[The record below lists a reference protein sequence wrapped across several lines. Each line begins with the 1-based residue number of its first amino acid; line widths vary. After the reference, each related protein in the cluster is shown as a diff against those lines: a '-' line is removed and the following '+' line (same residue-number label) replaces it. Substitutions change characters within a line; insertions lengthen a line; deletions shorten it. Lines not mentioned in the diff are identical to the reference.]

1 MNVLHAF
8 PLFSIQH
15 GGGSCDL
22 LYKLVKAQHKAGLK
36 PSVYCGDFKY
46 DGELASSAKGVP
58 FVVDRSRLH
67 SSGFSLM
74 FGLRASL
81 EKNRES
87 IDIVHMHA
95 FRTYQNIVLY
105 KFCKKY
111 DIPYVVDAHGAV
123 PYAKNKR
130 WLKKIFDL
138 LIGRKILREASYVIA
153 ETKVGVDEYVECEP
167 LIEAEKIVIL
177 SPPFDVDE
185 FKELPEFGNFRRSIG
200 LNETV
205 PIISFLGRL
214 HFIKGNDFLIKG
226 FKKLLNKKPSAIL
239 VFLGGD
245 DGHEVELRKLVK
257 SLDLSGNVIFAGF
270 ISGHKKNE
278 ALVDSSIVAQMSRE
292 EAGAWAPF
300 EAVLCETPIIVTD
313 HTGSGLDV
321 KKIDAGETVEI
332 DDIDSLGEKLFQMLE
347 NYDLVKAKTLKAK
360 SYIED
365 NLSFNG
371 RVHEYTDLY
380 RASIDRDNNKRVS
393 VNE

>member
-22 LYKLVKAQHKAGLK
+22 LYKLVKAQYKAGLK
-36 PSVYCGDFKY
+36 PSVYTGDFEF
-46 DGELASSAKGVP
+46 DSELASSAKGVP
-58 FVVDRSRLH
+58 FIVDRSRLH
-67 SSGFSLM
+67 TSGFSLM

-81 EKNRES
+81 EKNRKS

-105 KFCKKY
+105 RFCKKY
-111 DIPYVVDAHGAV
+111 NIPYVIDAHGAV

-130 WLKKIFDL
+130 LLKRIFDL
-138 LIGRKILREASYVIA
+138 LIGRKMLREASYVIA

-167 LIEAEKIVIL
+167 AIEAEKIVIL

-185 FKELPEFGNFRRSIG
+185 FKDLPAFGNFRSSLG
-200 LNETV
+200 LSKDV

-214 HFIKGNDFLIKG
+214 HYIKGNDFLIKG

-245 DGHEVELRKLVK
+245 DGHEGELRDLVE
-257 SLDLSGNVIFAGF
+257 SLDLSDNVIFAGF
-270 ISGHKKNE
+270 VGGQKKNE

-300 EAVLCETPIIVTD
+300 EAVLCGTPIIVTD

-347 NYDLVKAKTLKAK
+347 SYDLAKAKALRAK

-371 RVHEYTDLY
+371 RIHEYTDLY
-380 RASIDRDNNKRVS
+380 SASIDR
-393 VNE
+393 

>member
-1 MNVLHAF
+1 
-8 PLFSIQH
+8 
-15 GGGSCDL
+15 
-22 LYKLVKAQHKAGLK
+22 
-36 PSVYCGDFKY
+36 
-46 DGELASSAKGVP
+46 
-58 FVVDRSRLH
+58 
-67 SSGFSLM
+67 
-74 FGLRASL
+74 
-81 EKNRES
+81 
-87 IDIVHMHA
+87 
-95 FRTYQNIVLY
+95 
-105 KFCKKY
+105 
-111 DIPYVVDAHGAV
+111 
-123 PYAKNKR
+123 
-130 WLKKIFDL
+130 
-138 LIGRKILREASYVIA
+138 
-153 ETKVGVDEYVECEP
+153 
-167 LIEAEKIVIL
+167 
-177 SPPFDVDE
+177 
-185 FKELPEFGNFRRSIG
+185 
-200 LNETV
+200 
-205 PIISFLGRL
+205 
-214 HFIKGNDFLIKG
+214 
-226 FKKLLNKKPSAIL
+226 
-239 VFLGGD
+239 
-245 DGHEVELRKLVK
+245 VELRKLVK

-347 NYDLVKAKTLKAK
+347 DYDLVKAKTLKAK